1 VTVPSHFGSGS
12 DPGYRVG
19 VEQIRIDKW
28 LWAARFF
35 KTRSLA
41 HDAVAG
47 GHVRVNGERVKPAR
61 DVRATDVLE
70 VRVGEVVRTVVVI
83 SVADRRG
90 PAKVAVTL
98 YEETAESLA
107 ARARGAE
114 ERRVESA
121 FGGFREGGRPTKL
134 DRRRT
139 DALHGRR
146 PSR

>member
-1 VTVPSHFGSGS
+1 
-12 DPGYRVG
+12 

-47 GHVRVNGERVKPAR
+47 GHVRVNGERVKPSR
-61 DVRATDVLE
+61 DVRAADVLE
-70 VRVGEVVRTVVVI
+70 VRSGDFVRTVVVL
-83 SVADRRG
+83 SVAERRG
-90 PAKVAVTL
+90 PAKVAAAL
-98 YEETAESLA
+98 YEETAESVT
-107 ARARGAE
+107 ARARRAE

-121 FGGFREGGRPTKL
+121 FGGFREGGRPTKV

-139 DALHGRR
+139 DALRGRR